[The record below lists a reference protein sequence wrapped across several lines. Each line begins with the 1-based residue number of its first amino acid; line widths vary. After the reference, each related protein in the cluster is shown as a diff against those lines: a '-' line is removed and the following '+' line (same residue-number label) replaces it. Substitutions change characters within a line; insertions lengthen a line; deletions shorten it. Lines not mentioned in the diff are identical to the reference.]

1 MMKDSIDA
9 VKELALEEVYG
20 TAVQLTTEQVEKVRG
35 ERPL

>member
-1 MMKDSIDA
+1 MTKNVRDA
-9 VKELALEEVYG
+9 VKELTLEEVYG